1 MKNRKIYSFLAV
13 FTLCFVSVHAQS
25 NLLNAKNVDSIGI
38 KTEAQKQSDKDEPLQ
53 YGYIDDRDILWAKTT
68 WEYID
73 LNQRVNFP
81 LLFPLRETPS
91 RQPLFNVIQDAIE
104 QDSVNIYRDS
114 YFMNKLSTA
123 EIQDNFRMKR
133 ITDIGQQRMNEGVP
147 EDSLQLGMGE
157 IVESELK
164 PEDVKGY
171 RIRGY
176 WYFDKRQG
184 ELRYRL
190 IGIAPMALSASL
202 KAELQVASLSGT
214 QMSDEQRK
222 ALSEPVEMFW
232 VFYPALRPALHKAKV
247 FNPKNT
253 SQPITFD
260 HLLNSRRFDAVIYK
274 EDNVYG
280 DREIT
285 QYKVENSLMQLLE
298 SNRIKESIRN
308 FESDMWNY

>member
-1 MKNRKIYSFLAV
+1 MKNRKIYSLVVLFSLCLAG
-13 FTLCFVSVHAQS
+13 VSVNAQS
-25 NLLNAKNVDSIGI
+25 NLLNAKTVDSIGV
-38 KTEAQKQSDKDEPLQ
+38 KTEAQIKNDNDEPLE

-81 LLFPLRETPS
+81 LLFPLRETPT
-91 RQPLFNVIQDAIE
+91 RRPLFNVIKEAIE
-104 QDSVNIYRDS
+104 EDSVNIYRDS
-114 YFMNKLSTA
+114 YFMNKLTTS
-123 EIQDNFRMKR
+123 EIQDNFKMKR
-133 ITDIGQQRMNEGVP
+133 ITDIGQQRINEGVP

-157 IVESELK
+157 IVES
-164 PEDVKGY
+164 
-171 RIRGY
+171 
-176 WYFDKRQG
+176 

-214 QMSDEQRK
+214 QMTDEQRQ
-222 ALSEPVEMFW
+222 ALSEPVELFW
-232 VFYPALRPALHKAKV
+232 VFYPELRPALHKAKV
-247 FNPKNT
+247 FNAKNT

-260 HLLNSRRFDAVIYK
+260 HLLNSRRFDAMIYQ

-280 DREIT
+280 DREID
-285 QYKVENSLMQLLE
+285 QYMVENSLMQLLE
-298 SNRIKESIRN
+298 SNRIKETIRN